1 MRIVFVGAS
10 GHGKVCAEIA
20 ELSGK
25 YDEVLFLDDDTS
37 ITECGGH
44 SVVGISAD
52 FNKYLADDAVFFV
65 SIGNCAIRKRIQEE
79 IEDVGGKVATLIHPE
94 SVISK
99 DAEIEAGTVVM
110 AGAVIN
116 AGTHIGRGVIV
127 NTSSSIDHD
136 CVIGN
141 YIHVAVGAH
150 ICGTVKIGGDC
161 WIGAGSLVSNNV
173 NICGCSR
180 IGAGAVVI
188 KDIDEAGIY
197 VGVPAVKRIFSYSR
211 RNG

>member
-10 GHGKVCAEIA
+10 GHGRVCAEIA

-25 YDEVLFLDDDTS
+25 YDEILFLDDDTS
-37 ITECGGH
+37 IVECGRH
-44 SVVGISAD
+44 SVVGIEAD

-79 IEDVGGKVATLIHPE
+79 IEDVGGKIVTLIHPE
-94 SVISK
+94 SIISK
-99 DAEIEAGTVVM
+99 DAEVEVGTVVM

-136 CVIGN
+136 CVIEN
-141 YIHVAVGAH
+141 YSHIAVGSH
-150 ICGTVKIGGDC
+150 ICGTVKIGENC
-161 WIGAGSLVSNNV
+161 WIGAGALVSNNV
-173 NICGCSR
+173 SICRGCR
-180 IGAGAVVI
+180 IGAGAVVV
-188 KDIDEAGIY
+188 KDIEDTGTY
-197 VGVPAVKRIFSYSR
+197 VGIPARK
-211 RNG
+211 NG